1 MSRQEVTKRLPAE
14 KRTAP
19 TENGRC
25 AVIATLRL
33 FATKWKPCI
42 LCYLD
47 TGSLRYNQLYRAIP
61 NISRKMLS
69 QHLDELEA
77 DGLIVRTVYDV
88 KLQHVEYRLS
98 ARGRS
103 IIGLLHVI
111 EDWGLEHMTG
121 VLSINEMVVK
131 ADLVSA

>member
-1 MSRQEVTKRLPAE
+1 MSPQEVTKRLPAG
-14 KRTAP
+14 KRTTS

-47 TGSLRYNQLYRAIP
+47 CGPLRYNQLYRAIP

-69 QHLDELEA
+69 QHLDELEV

-98 ARGRS
+98 AKGRS
-103 IIGLLHVI
+103 IIGLLHGI
-111 EDWGLEHMTG
+111 QDWGLAHMPG
-121 VLSINEMVVK
+121 VLSISAMVVK
-131 ADLVSA
+131 ADFVNG